1 MFGSLF
7 CNVVQWHEAAMA
19 GTEVMISA
27 ATVVQL
33 RTMQM
38 ATGAMAPAEAA
49 RMIVEKPSAFAS
61 ASENYLRALASNR
74 GYAGGDP
81 RRARA
86 LPKRHQRQ
94 RQTPLGSRRA
104 GSLSHEFSGN
114 FTLHVRPSLE

>member
-38 ATGAMAPAEAA
+38 ATGAMAPAGSRADDRRKTVGLCQRQRKLPA
-49 RMIVEKPSAFAS
+49 RAGFEPG
-61 ASENYLRALASNR
+61 LC
-74 GYAGGDP
+74 GGDP
-81 RRARA
+81 RRLAPYQSA
-86 LPKRHQRQ
+86 TSANAKR
-94 RQTPLGSRRA
+94 
-104 GSLSHEFSGN
+104 LSGLDAQEA
-114 FTLHVRPSLE
+114 

>member
-7 CNVVQWHEAAMA
+7 LNVAQWHEAAMA

-74 GYAGGDP
+74 GYAAATLAGLAP
-81 RRARA
+81 YQSATSA
-86 LPKRHQRQ
+86 NAKR
-94 RQTPLGSRRA
+94 
-104 GSLSHEFSGN
+104 LSGLDAQEA
-114 FTLHVRPSLE
+114 